1 MKSVLKILKKELK
14 DQKETLQFYRILLRD
29 KSNTNELNRYFK
41 HEIFK
46 INKNIESIKKSIE
59 VLKAYKTNTK

>member
-46 INKNIESIKKSIE
+46 INKNIESIKKAIE
-59 VLKAYKTNTK
+59 VLKTVKLS